1 MNHSIKPA
9 GKHWR
14 DFIASMEATTM
25 TPQQRTTFNGVIKQ
39 YKAMMDIDYKTQDRY
54 EEEIAGLRR
63 QVEKTQGELLLA
75 KKVIHEGADDEEET
89 PLPILHMMARCDE
102 AETKHQELHRQI
114 LLACCDSP
122 DLNAVASIAHEQHKA
137 SGVKPDDVMSEDT
150 IYDLLG
156 DDVAQKEG
164 LVDEDAID
172 YGPAYDNGKQEGY
185 QDGID
190 EGQEIGEDR
199 HREQVLDQIEELFK
213 PLMSRVVEWEKEYDW
228 DDQLRQI
235 AERMEHHIMC
245 QEAAETACEEWD
257 KKCQELKEEVV
268 ELKKK
273 IAKEE

>member
-1 MNHSIKPA
+1 
-9 GKHWR
+9 
-14 DFIASMEATTM
+14 
-25 TPQQRTTFNGVIKQ
+25 
-39 YKAMMDIDYKTQDRY
+39 MMDIDYKTQDRY

-137 SGVKPDDVMSEDT
+137 SGVKPEDVMSEDT

-156 DDVAQKEG
+156 DDLAEKEN
-164 LVDEDAID
+164 LVNEEAVEIMLEDKGAER
-172 YGPAYDNGKQEGY
+172 YE
-185 QDGID
+185 DG
-190 EGQEIGEDR
+190 EEAGEEWAKD
-199 HREQVLDQIEELFK
+199 QVLDQIEDDFT
-213 PLMSRVVEWEKEYDW
+213 PLMSKVVPWMKE
-228 DDQLRQI
+228 DDLEDQMRQI

-257 KKCQELKEEVV
+257 KKCEQ
-268 ELKKK
+268 LKKK
-273 IAKEE
+273 MTQLEEKAYKPHYTLGEYMERSESWSSYREFVKEYYPNVPLKEVGFDEESDEE